1 MDVYKNYNEL
11 TYENYNIEQ
20 AWMLK
25 WVWADL
31 NYMKIE
37 RFT

>member
-11 TYENYNIEQ
+11 TYENYNEQ